1 MSRPQGINPI
11 AGGVLAYQSG
21 LRTSQAVPM
30 TRDEKIAILKE
41 IADLEQTYG
50 SITQQGI
57 KTFGQIAAQSQQAKG
72 RVIAAYAQALGNV
85 SAAEQQKLRG
95 NMDLAIS
102 IMDQLDYVNPTF
114 TAENATR
121 LAELS
126 GAARGTMMNKVTEQ
140 TTPEQYVNEY
150 IRVYKEQAKDTSTPI
165 GSQLSQIRL
174 SYNTQ
179 NRNAQGAEERIS
191 LANQATIDTQ
201 DAAAKGAMEA
211 ISGQSPEFQAQ
222 VQDLLINRSGD
233 FTEGIIPTSI
243 SDADRAAAT
252 QSREDKIRQIE
263 ELTKDFRRAGGIG
276 PLDEYIGAIGTTS
289 LDEIVN
295 GGLKG
300 MAAQMEAADFAP
312 ETRKAIQYLKDQLE
326 TDAGRLDAFD
336 TAIARYNSIPGV
348 PALREALGF
357 TDDVYFAQ
365 YMSKVPRGFNE
376 ALLDIKKQAEAQGI
390 EIETLDANQMRG
402 LVARQLATDE
412 SGFDEQRAVRLSRS
426 PYNMRRLLA
435 KETIQGARATARE
448 TARAGLGETEEFPFT
463 FVAPGADRVDMSF
476 LDDEGIDVK
485 EPKPQPKADTTA
497 RIEELRNQIR
507 TLEVIQNRHQPG
519 STEYNQIA
527 QEIAAADAELNA
539 LMPDQD
545 ITFLPQQAATQT
557 EQAATQ
563 AATQTAT
570 QTAAART
577 QAVRQQIRTDLPT
590 ETAQIAQSVA
600 SAPDETEETS
610 HTPTDTPSGAAPPS
624 GGMGGYKQQIREG
637 QIIPEVDLVSEQP
650 DLSQAS
656 KGILEAKPY
665 RPELQLTPEEKRIV
679 SAIQEEYGPL
689 PKNPANVRFMA
700 RELGF
705 QFGNRQS
712 KALAKKLE
720 AELKK
725 QQQQQQQA
733 LEDRLGTSPDPEAKA
748 IYSGDYSYRY

>member
-85 SAAEQQKLRG
+85 SGAEQQKLRG

-126 GAARGTMMNKVTEQ
+126 GAARGTMMNKVTDQ

-150 IRVYKEQAKDTSTPI
+150 IKVYKEQAKDTSSPI

-201 DAAAKGAMEA
+201 DAAATGAMEA
-211 ISGQSPEFQAQ
+211 IRGQSPEFQAQ
-222 VQDLLINRSGD
+222 VQNLLINRSGD

-252 QSREDKIRQIE
+252 QSRDDKIRQIE

-376 ALLDIKKQAEAQGI
+376 ALLDIKNQAEAQGI
-390 EIETLDANQMRG
+390 EIDSLDANQMRG

-448 TARAGLGETEEFPFT
+448 TARAGLGETEEFT
-463 FVAPGADRVDMSF
+463 FGTFIPPGAERVDMGF
-476 LDDEGIDVK
+476 VGEGIDVK
-485 EPKPQPKADTTA
+485 EPKPQPTPDPNERIRFLRDQIQTLQTLQRTKDKNSQEYAD
-497 RIEELRNQIR
+497 I
-507 TLEVIQNRHQPG
+507 G
-519 STEYNQIA
+519 
-527 QEIAAADAELNA
+527 QEIANAEAELDK
-539 LMPDQD
+539 LVPD
-545 ITFLPQQAATQT
+545 TPLKFKRKPTEKPTQT
-557 EQAATQ
+557 QVDSE
-563 AATQTAT
+563 
-570 QTAAART
+570 RT
-577 QAVRQQIRTDLPT
+577 QKAAQKTEAVRKQVETDLPT

-600 SAPDETEETS
+600 GADETEETS
-610 HTPTDTPSGAAPPS
+610 PTPGDTPSGGAPPS
-624 GGMGGYKQQIREG
+624 GGIGGFDPASIK
-637 QIIPEVDLVSEQP
+637 PKPTV

-656 KGILEAKPY
+656 KGILEGKAY
-665 RPELQLTPEEKRIV
+665 RPELQLTAEEKRIAR
-679 SAIQEEYGPL
+679 AIEEEYGEL
-689 PKNPANVRFMA
+689 PRNPRNVRAMA
-700 RELGF
+700 QNVGF
-705 QFGNRQS
+705 RFGNRQ
-712 KALAKKLE
+712 ALALGKKFLTVQEQTKRQKELE
-720 AELKK
+720 LNR
-725 QQQQQQQA
+725 
-733 LEDRLGTSPDPEAKA
+733 RLGTSDPDVYDET
-748 IYSGDYSYRY
+748 YDYE